1 MDRTG
6 RNFRTRLQDSQA
18 VTSNFRGITGP
29 RMGLSL
35 LPSDL
40 NSTNLLLSGIVD
52 LLDEGLGTGESDT
65 SDQVHT
71 LYPFILCTKIEKII
85 RVYSVLK
92 FCLQLI
98 FVTLVKNI
106 LASLALWLYYVP
118 QLCRGDRLGE
128 CSYRH
133 LACLTTF
140 RFI

>member
-1 MDRTG
+1 
-6 RNFRTRLQDSQA
+6 
-18 VTSNFRGITGP
+18 
-29 RMGLSL
+29 MGLSL

-71 LYPFILCTKIEKII
+71 IYYFIVCMKIEKII
-85 RVYSVLK
+85 RVYNLLK

-106 LASLALWLYYVP
+106 LASLAFWSYYVP
-118 QLCRGDRLGE
+118 QLCHGDGLGE

-133 LACLTTF
+133 LAQSCLTTF

>member
-1 MDRTG
+1 
-6 RNFRTRLQDSQA
+6 
-18 VTSNFRGITGP
+18 
-29 RMGLSL
+29 MGLSL

-85 RVYSVLK
+85 GVYSVLK

-98 FVTLVKNI
+98 SVILAKNI
-106 LASLALWLYYVP
+106 LASLALLYKVGYILRTTALPWWRAWGV
-118 QLCRGDRLGE
+118 QL
-128 CSYRH
+128 
-133 LACLTTF
+133 
-140 RFI
+140 